1 MVLITAQQRSYIMG
15 RGSPVSG
22 FRKTKQWYAHQGNA
36 LSTQKDVLKY
46 LPNLHISRKE
56 ESDDTI
62 DLKLRQRFEILDELT
77 DSVIEGNCRSL
88 IIAGPAGLGKSY
100 SVEKKLAAW
109 DKYQDNHIIVKGFV
123 GLTGLYKVLYDY
135 RQAGKVIVFDDADS
149 IYTDMAALNLLKG
162 ACDSS
167 DIRRLSY
174 RKETKMV
181 SDIDGA
187 PLETDFVFE
196 GSVIFITNE
205 DFDAKI
211 AAGHRLAPHFAALI
225 SRAHYIDLEMKTQRD
240 YMVRIN
246 QVVKLGM
253 LKDRGCNPEQETIVL
268 NFVKKNKDLLREL
281 SLRMVIKIAD
291 IVLSGKDNWERIAE
305 ITCCRNS

>member
-1 MVLITAQQRSYIMG
+1 MG
-15 RGSPVSG
+15 RGIPNAG
-22 FRKTKQWYAHQGNA
+22 FRKSKKWRAAAAQGIEYRVA
-36 LSTQKDVLKY
+36 ADIKSMPK
-46 LPNLHISRKE
+46 LHIKTHE
-56 ESDDTI
+56 ETEQSI

-77 DSVIEGNCRSL
+77 DS
-88 IIAGPAGLGKSY
+88 IISGSTPAMIISGPPGLGKSY

-109 DKYQDNHIIVKGFV
+109 DKYQDNYIIVKGFV

-135 RQAGKVIVFDDADS
+135 RQKGKVIVFDDADS
-149 IYTDMAALNLLKG
+149 IFTDMAALNLLKG

-187 PLETDFVFE
+187 PLETNFVFE
-196 GSVIFITNE
+196 GSIIFITNE

-211 AAGHRLAPHFAALI
+211 EAGHRLAVHFAALI
-225 SRAHYIDLEMKTQRD
+225 SRAHYVDLEMKTQRD

-246 QVVKLGM
+246 QVVKQGM
-253 LKDRGCNPEQETIVL
+253 LKNRGCNEEQEKQVMHFIL
-268 NFVKKNKDLLREL
+268 INKDRLREI
-281 SLRMVIKIAD
+281 SLRMAIKIAD
-291 IVLSGKDNWERIAE
+291 IVLSGKPNWERIAE
-305 ITCCRNS
+305 LTCCKNN